1 MEMKRTGPTNPLL
14 EKLIGELKKRSNE
27 QSINLWK
34 RVASDLEKPTRQR
47 RVVNLSK
54 INRYTKEDETIV
66 VPGKVLGSG
75 ALNHKLT
82 ISAYQFS
89 DQAKDKLEK
98 AGAEIVSLLDIS
110 KEKPNGKKIKIIGY
124 RQLVLKKK

>member
-110 KEKPNGKKIKIIGY
+110 KEKPNGKKIKIIG
-124 RQLVLKKK
+124 